1 MLASKKISRGDIIQ
15 VSIDSIG
22 FGGLGVG
29 RYNTLQY
36 LLEMAYLARLLIA
49 WCSKKNQT

>member
-29 RYNTLQY
+29 RYNN
-36 LLEMAYLARLLIA
+36 IA
-49 WCSKKNQT
+49 VFIRDGLPGQVVDCMVLKKK